1 MRIISQNG
9 KWDLPYD
16 MVAIDRCGAN
26 IFAQSNLISSSD
38 DNYIEIAEYST
49 PEKAEKAME
58 MLHEEFL
65 SYMQLQGGIGL
76 MQGSVSVAPNI
87 WVLPKIFK
95 FPSDEEIKV
104 NSKHDR

>member
-16 MVAIDRCGAN
+16 MVAIDRCGAK
-26 IFAQSNLISSSD
+26 IFAQSNHISSSD

-58 MLHEEFL
+58 MLHENFL

-76 MQGSVSVAPNI
+76 MRGSVSVAPNI

-95 FPSDEEIKV
+95 FPSDEEIEVKE
-104 NSKHDR
+104 

>member
-9 KWDLPYD
+9 KWDYPYD
-16 MVAIDRCGAN
+16 MVIIKRYEN
-26 IFAQSNLISSSD
+26 MIFASTNLMVNVTSSV
-38 DNYIEIAEYST
+38 EMATYST
-49 PEKAEKAME
+49 PEKADKAME
-58 MLHEEFL
+58 MLHEKFL

-95 FPSDEEIKV
+95 FPSDEEIEV
-104 NSKHDR
+104 NSET

>member
-1 MRIISQNG
+1 MRIISQDG

-16 MVAIDRCGAN
+16 RIVIDKSGQK
-26 IFAQSNLISSSD
+26 IFAQSNLISCTD
-38 DNYIEIAEYST
+38 MNYVEIAEYST

-65 SYMQLQGGIGL
+65 SYMKLQGGIGL

-95 FPSDEEIKV
+95 FPSDEEIEV
-104 NSKHDR
+104 NSET

>member
-9 KWDLPYD
+9 KSDYPYD
-16 MVAIDRCGAN
+16 MVVIERYECMILAIT
-26 IFAQSNLISSSD
+26 NLVT
-38 DNYIEIAEYST
+38 NGIARPVEMATYST
-49 PEKAEKAME
+49 PEKADKAME

-76 MQGSVSVAPNI
+76 MKGSVSVAPNI

-95 FPSDEEIKV
+95 FPSDEEIEGKE
-104 NSKHDR
+104 

>member
-9 KWDLPYD
+9 KYDLPYD
-16 MVAIDRCGAN
+16 MVAIDRWGAK

-38 DNYIEIAEYST
+38 DNHIEIAKYST
-49 PEKAEKAME
+49 PEKADKAME
-58 MLHEEFL
+58 MLHEKFL

-76 MQGSVSVAPNI
+76 MQGSGFVAPNI

-95 FPSDEEIKV
+95 FPSDEEIEGKE
-104 NSKHDR
+104 

>member
-16 MVAIDRCGAN
+16 MVAIDRCGAE
-26 IFAQSNLISSSD
+26 IFAQSNHISSSD

-58 MLHEEFL
+58 MLHENFL

-95 FPSDEEIKV
+95 FPSDEEIEVKE
-104 NSKHDR
+104 

>member
-9 KWDLPYD
+9 EWDLPYD
-16 MVAIDRCGAN
+16 RIVIDKSDQK
-26 IFAQSNLISSSD
+26 IYAQSNLISCTD
-38 DNYIEIAEYST
+38 DNFVEIAEYST
-49 PEKAEKAME
+49 PKKADKAME
-58 MLHEEFL
+58 LLHEKFL

-95 FPSDEEIKV
+95 FPSDEEIEGKE
-104 NSKHDR
+104 